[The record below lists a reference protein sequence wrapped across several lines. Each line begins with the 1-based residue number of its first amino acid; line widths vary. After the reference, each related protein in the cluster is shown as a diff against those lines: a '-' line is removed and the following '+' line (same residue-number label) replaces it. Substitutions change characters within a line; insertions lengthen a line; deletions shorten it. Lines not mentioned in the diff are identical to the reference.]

1 MKSINFLCRFRS
13 EKVNGAVLA
22 CWKDDLVRNED
33 EFTKNIKN
41 EYTLSMAQAA
51 RVKTAIKRLGDQ

>member
-1 MKSINFLCRFRS
+1 MD
-13 EKVNGAVLA
+13 GAVLA